1 MFSSTSKPNFY
12 NVVLSVMSALN
23 TKVNTKLEA
32 IKLHT
37 IAIIAISSRRE
48 FYMP

>member
-1 MFSSTSKPNFY
+1 MFPSTCKPNFC
-12 NVVLSVMSALN
+12 NVVPSVMCALN

-32 IKLHT
+32 IELHT
-37 IAIIAISSRRE
+37 IAIIAISSGSE